1 MKTLTNEECSEWLAF
16 HKLPA
21 DPYGSA
27 ESRPPFCEQF
37 RLPHHAFG
45 ISALFRSVL
54 YCVEPYETALLR
66 ITDWGLYEPD
76 QMAVIADLRKAH
88 GEHRPL
94 IESPGQLFA
103 ATERDLLIGVLSLVT
118 SYGWTA
124 YLYFDHGAALLSWE
138 GDLLDFFSSNSEHHN
153 TVCAAMQHLGVS
165 SRAPRNT

>member
-1 MKTLTNEECSEWLAF
+1 MLTDEECSKWLAF

-21 DPYGSA
+21 DPYRSRGSK
-27 ESRPPFCEQF
+27 PPFYEQF
-37 RLPHHAFG
+37 QLPHHPFR

-54 YCVEPYETALLR
+54 YCAEPFETALLH

-76 QMAVIADLRKAH
+76 QMAVIAGVRKAH

-94 IESPGQLFA
+94 IESPGHLFT

-124 YLYFDHGAALLSWE
+124 YIYFDHGVALLSWE
-138 GDLLDFFSSNSEHHN
+138 GDLLDFFSSDSEHHD
-153 TVCAAMQHLGVS
+153 TVCAAMHRLGIS
-165 SRAPRNT
+165 TSAAQNT